1 MPRIHAARELE
12 AEISGWIDTGFAV
25 GWVRACQPGRAFGD
39 KRPVVAKRVSVA
51 GAVTVA
57 GLEDD
62 LVVRTGEEG
71 HVVID
76 ELAAAEPTHGSDRG
90 RRQAETRRDGRLI
103 HVVVE
108 GDADW
113 SGGRDVDRVALRS
126 VV

>member
-1 MPRIHAARELE
+1 AL
-12 AEISGWIDTGFAV
+12 
-25 GWVRACQPGRAFGD
+25 GD
-39 KRPVVAKRVSVA
+39 KRPVVAKGVSVA

-57 GLEDD
+57 GLEDH

-76 ELAAAEPTHGSDRG
+76 ELAAAVPTHGSDRG
-90 RRQAETRRDGRLI
+90 RRQTETRRDGRLI

-126 VV
+126 VVDDLRRIATAPREC